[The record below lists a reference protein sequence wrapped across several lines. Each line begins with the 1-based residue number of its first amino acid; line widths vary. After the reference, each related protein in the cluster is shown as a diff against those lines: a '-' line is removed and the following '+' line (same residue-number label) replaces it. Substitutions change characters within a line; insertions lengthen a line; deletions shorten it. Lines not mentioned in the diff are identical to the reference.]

1 MGIDIYNVW
10 VYTYIIKGTEETK
23 MIKVTGLNELA
34 EIIEENNRIEK
45 AEREIKK
52 TRVKE
57 LKSQGIDPE
66 IAKVMAD
73 LGL

>member
-1 MGIDIYNVW
+1 
-10 VYTYIIKGTEETK
+10 
-23 MIKVTGLNELA
+23 MIKVKGLNELA

-57 LKSQGIDPE
+57 LKSHGIDSE
-66 IAKVMAD
+66 IAKVMAN

>member
-1 MGIDIYNVW
+1 
-10 VYTYIIKGTEETK
+10 

-34 EIIEENNRIEK
+34 EIIDENNRIEK

-52 TRVKE
+52 ARVKE

-73 LGL
+73 FGL

>member
-1 MGIDIYNVW
+1 
-10 VYTYIIKGTEETK
+10 
-23 MIKVTGLNELA
+23 MIKVKGLNELA

-57 LKSQGIDPE
+57 LKSQGVDPE